1 MHYAGADANIAIN
14 IHIFAINCGG
24 GEVIGGGVGDKAI
37 PNKYKPILMRLDFI
51 SSFIKL

>member
-37 PNKYKPILMRLDFI
+37 PNKYKESYSHINETRFY
-51 SSFIKL
+51 K